1 MTSFPTSFSRAPN
14 LIFTQASMNALGR
27 TSYSLARLNEQL
39 SSGLSILRPSDDP
52 IRSATVSILDGRLEH
67 SGQILKNLEFAG
79 NSLGTIDS
87 ALGDAKSLIDEAI
100 SIASEQLSTPS
111 DAESRRGQATII
123 DSLVSSLLNIANTE
137 SLVGYVF
144 GGTNPLTAPVTAQN
158 GGFRFSGERGGLTAA
173 LGAISDVPITIGAD
187 NAIGALSN
195 RIEGTVDLDPSL
207 TLGTQLSRL
216 NGARDLGVS
225 TGTIELSYGGGPTVQ
240 VDLSGADTIGDV
252 ADTIEAALIQYESD
266 NGVTI
271 LGPGGVGISG
281 GALSFDIA
289 GGGNL
294 EFFDQQ
300 GSFVGA
306 DLGLVQNPAV
316 AINAGNP
323 DGSDLDPRLAWTT
336 PITALEGLGGAAL
349 DQIRLQ
355 NNGQTFNID
364 LSSATT
370 LGDIKSAIEGASDGI
385 RVRISEDGT
394 ALNIFTETAGTRDL
408 ALSIGEVAGGN
419 DTATL
424 LGIRSYALDTPLSV
438 FNDGRGIEIA
448 EGNAT
453 ESENEDFSITLGD
466 GFKISI
472 DLRSEDIATVGSLI
486 AAVNAQADAQLTAA
500 GRPTT
505 DFEAQLSATSNGI
518 EFTQDAGIGAS
529 GPLTI
534 SPERSPA
541 AEQLGL
547 LDAELGSGGNTL
559 TSSDR
564 ASVRVNNLF
573 THLLDLAQALR
584 DDDTVGIQIAS
595 ENMKSSLDELI
606 QSQAV
611 VGGYA
616 RRVDEEVLRQ
626 ENKSVLDESM
636 RSQLRDLDFAQAS
649 SRFAQLQ
656 LQMQAT
662 MSVIAQ
668 TQTRTLLDF
677 LG

>member
-1 MTSFPTSFSRAPN
+1 MTSFPTSYSRAPT
-14 LIFTQASMNALGR
+14 LIFSQGSMNALGR
-27 TSYSLARLNEQL
+27 TSYSLSRLNEQL
-39 SSGLSILRPSDDP
+39 ATGLSILRPSDDP
-52 IRSATVSILDGRLEH
+52 VRSATVSILDARLEH

-79 NSLGTIDS
+79 NSLGVIDN
-87 ALGDAKSLIDEAI
+87 ALGDAKSLIDEAL
-100 SIASEQLSTPS
+100 SIASEQLSSPS
-111 DAESRRGQATII
+111 DAESRSGQATII
-123 DSLVSSLLNIANTE
+123 DSLISSLFNISNTE

-144 GGTNPLTAPVTAQN
+144 GGTNPTSPPVSEF
-158 GGFRFSGERGGLTAA
+158 GGGYRFTGERGGLTAI
-173 LGAISDVPITIGAD
+173 LGAISDIPITLGAD

-195 RIEGTVDLDPSL
+195 RIEGTVDLDPDL
-207 TLGTQLSRL
+207 TLNTQLSDL
-216 NGARDLGVS
+216 NGARDLGIAL
-225 TGTIELSYGGGPTVQ
+225 GTIEFSYAGGPTAQ
-240 VDLSGADTIGDV
+240 VDLSGADTIGDI
-252 ADTIEAALIQYESD
+252 ADALEAALIEYETD

-281 GALSFDIA
+281 GSLSFDIA

-294 EFFDQQ
+294 DFTDQQ
-300 GSFVGA
+300 GSYIGA
-306 DLGLVQNPAV
+306 DLGLVQDPAV
-316 AINAGNP
+316 SFTTASNTGL
-323 DGSDLDPRLAWTT
+323 DLDANLTWTT
-336 PITALEGLGGAAL
+336 PITALQGLGGAAL
-349 DQIRLQ
+349 DEIQLS
-355 NNGQTFNID
+355 NNGQTFTID
-364 LSSATT
+364 LSGATT
-370 LGDIKSAIEGASDGI
+370 LGDIKSAIEAASEGI
-385 RVRISEDGT
+385 RVKISDDGT

-438 FNDGRGIEIA
+438 FNDGRGIDIA
-448 EGNAT
+448 EGSGVAT
-453 ESENEDFSITLGD
+453 ENEDFSITLGD
-466 GFKISI
+466 GFEITI
-472 DLRSEDIATVGSLI
+472 DLSSDDIATVGTLI
-486 AAVNAQADAQLTAA
+486 TAINTQADAQLTAA

-505 DFEAQLSATSNGI
+505 DFSVALSATSNGL
-518 EFTQDAGIGAS
+518 EFTQDAALGAS
-529 GPLTI
+529 GPITI
-534 SPERSPA
+534 SPEQSAA

-547 LDAELGSGGNTL
+547 LDGDLSPGGNTL

-573 THLLDLAQALR
+573 THLMDLAQALR
-584 DDDTVGIQIAS
+584 SDDTIGIQIAS
-595 ENMKSSLDELI
+595 ENMKESLDELI
-606 QSQAV
+606 QSQAL

-626 ENKSVLDESM
+626 EDKSVLDEAM
-636 RSQLRDLDFAQAS
+636 RSQLRDLDYAQAS

>member
-39 SSGLSILRPSDDP
+39 ASGLSILRPSDDP
-52 IRSATVSILDGRLEH
+52 IRSATVSILDGRLEY
-67 SGQILKNLEFAG
+67 SEQILKNLEFAG

-87 ALGDAKSLIDEAI
+87 ALGDAKSLIDEAL
-100 SIASEQLSTPS
+100 SIASEQLGTPS

-173 LGAISDVPITIGAD
+173 LGAISDVPITLGAD

-225 TGTIELSYGGGPTVQ
+225 TGTIELSYGGGPTIQ

-252 ADTIEAALIQYESD
+252 ADTIEAALIQYETD
-266 NGVTI
+266 NGVSI
-271 LGPGGVGISG
+271 LGPGGVGING
-281 GALSFDIA
+281 GSLSFDIA
-289 GGGNL
+289 GAGNL

-306 DLGLVQNPAV
+306 DLGLVQDPSV
-316 AINAGNP
+316 AINTANPAGL
-323 DGSDLDPRLAWTT
+323 DLDPRLAWTT
-336 PITALEGLGGAAL
+336 PITALGGLGGAAL

-438 FNDGRGIEIA
+438 FNDGRGVEIA

-453 ESENEDFSITLGD
+453 ESENEDFTITLGD
-466 GFKISI
+466 GFEITI
-472 DLRSEDIATVGSLI
+472 DLRSDDIATVGSLI
-486 AAVNAQADAQLTAA
+486 AAVNAQADTQLSAA

-505 DFEAQLSATSNGI
+505 DFEATLSTTSNGI
-518 EFTQDAGIGAS
+518 EFTQDAGVGAS
-529 GPLTI
+529 GPIKI

-547 LDAELGSGGNTL
+547 LDAQLGAGGNTL

-584 DDDTVGIQIAS
+584 DDDTIGIQIAS
-595 ENMKSSLDELI
+595 ENMKTSLEDLI
-606 QSQAV
+606 QSQAL